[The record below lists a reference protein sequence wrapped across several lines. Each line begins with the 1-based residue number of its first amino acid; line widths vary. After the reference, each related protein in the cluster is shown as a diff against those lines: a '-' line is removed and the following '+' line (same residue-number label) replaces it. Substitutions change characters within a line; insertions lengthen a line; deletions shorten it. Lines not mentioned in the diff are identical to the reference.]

1 MNPSTTTD
9 IETAASLISNAEAVL
24 IYAGAGMSVDSGLEQ
39 YRGKDGLWTR
49 YLDIDGHQIKYMD
62 LMTHMA
68 FDETPEQA
76 WALAASLMKKYEETM
91 PHQGYGQ
98 LLDLL
103 KNKDYFVMTS
113 NCDHQFQK
121 AGFDPNKIYEC
132 HGSLRYMQC
141 MDILERDTWLT
152 PKIEVDSVKFEVK
165 ELPKCPTCGAYC
177 RPNIYLFGDW
187 FWVSTRSTYQLI
199 EYINWTKEAT
209 TKYANII
216 AIEIGAGNTIATIR
230 QASEKFVEDKYPLI
244 RINPNDCLVKQP
256 NHMGIDMGAKHAI
269 EEISTLVQGT
279 FS

>member
-1 MNPSTTTD
+1 M
-9 IETAASLISNAEAVL
+9 
-24 IYAGAGMSVDSGLEQ
+24 
-39 YRGKDGLWTR
+39 
-49 YLDIDGHQIKYMD
+49 
-62 LMTHMA
+62 
-68 FDETPEQA
+68 
-76 WALAASLMKKYEETM
+76 
-91 PHQGYGQ
+91 
-98 LLDLL
+98 
-103 KNKDYFVMTS
+103 
-113 NCDHQFQK
+113 
-121 AGFDPNKIYEC
+121 
-132 HGSLRYMQC
+132 
-141 MDILERDTWLT
+141 
-152 PKIEVDSVKFEVK
+152 
-165 ELPKCPTCGAYC
+165 PKCHTCGAYC